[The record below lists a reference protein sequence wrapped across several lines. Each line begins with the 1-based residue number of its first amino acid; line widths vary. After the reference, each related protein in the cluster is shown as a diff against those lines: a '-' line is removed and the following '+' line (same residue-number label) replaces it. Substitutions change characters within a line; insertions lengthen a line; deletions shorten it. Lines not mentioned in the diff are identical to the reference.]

1 LTEVALASHSHLSWE
16 TVVTRS
22 YETHC
27 PRLSFL
33 GRGQSCMPYQKG
45 QWSILEG
52 KRQLGVPVFLLFW
65 EEFQTNKNKTQT
77 QVVGGK
83 EDLLC

>member
-1 LTEVALASHSHLSWE
+1 
-16 TVVTRS
+16 
-22 YETHC
+22 
-27 PRLSFL
+27 
-33 GRGQSCMPYQKG
+33 MPYQKG